1 MGEELL
7 IDSVATGKDSTIAVT
22 GMEFRP
28 DLVDGFFHDN
38 TLLHPELPY
47 RTWGQA
53 AEPRPYSLQRDDI
66 VVGALLIAL
75 CILIYCFNKTKQQ
88 LKQQTKDFF
97 FATRE
102 HKSLFPVETS
112 IENYTRKITIIL
124 LSLLGGLAI
133 FAYAQHTFNFFF
145 VQLSPHMMMGLYVV
159 SLLAMFAVKRIMSS
173 LVNWIFFPKSQQKT
187 WNDAC
192 AYLNYVEV
200 LLFFPLLII
209 YIFFIAP
216 FEKTVTLFLFILL
229 SIKFLLTFKAYNIFF
244 SKSYGVLHLFAY
256 LCALEIMP
264 LLALWKLLAIMTEN
278 LIVKY

>member
-1 MGEELL
+1 MIE
-7 IDSVATGKDSTIAVT
+7 SRK
-22 GMEFRP
+22 
-28 DLVDGFFHDN
+28 
-38 TLLHPELPY
+38 
-47 RTWGQA
+47 
-53 AEPRPYSLQRDDI
+53 
-66 VVGALLIAL
+66 
-75 CILIYCFNKTKQQ
+75 
-88 LKQQTKDFF
+88 
-97 FATRE
+97 
-102 HKSLFPVETS
+102 TS

-133 FAYAQHTFNFFF
+133 FAYAQHTFDFFF

-209 YIFFIAP
+209 YIFFIAT
-216 FEKTVTLFLFILL
+216 FEKTITLFLFILL